1 MEKKKLI
8 YHGSPE
14 IIRSPE
20 YGAGKLHNDYGRG
33 FYCTEDPEIAKE
45 WACSST
51 DDGFSNLYE
60 LDLTHLKVLDLNTEE
75 YTILNW
81 MAVLVEN
88 RLFSL
93 GTPVAGKGKKYLL
106 ENFLVNVNA
115 YDVVTGYR
123 ADDAYYNFADLFL
136 NNGITLEQ
144 LARAMRLGK
153 LGEQIVLKS
162 KWAFDNISFLGFE
175 TADHNCYYSK
185 RKART
190 DRAEHDFMTISGE
203 DADGLYLAD
212 IIRER
217 ITNDD
222 ERIPRNVSEKL
233 DD

>member
-1 MEKKKLI
+1 MNKKKLV
-8 YHGSPE
+8 YHGSQE

-51 DDGFSNLYE
+51 DDGFSNCYE
-60 LDLTHLKVLDLNTEE
+60 LDLTYLKVLDLNTEE

-88 RLFSL
+88 RMFSL
-93 GTPVAGKGKKYLL
+93 GTPIAGRGRKYLL

-144 LARAMRLGK
+144 LARAMKLGK

-162 KWAFDNISFLGFE
+162 KWAFENIRFLGIE
-175 TADHNCYYSK
+175 TADRSLYYP
-185 RKART
+185 RRTARA
-190 DRAEHDFMTISGE
+190 DRAGLDFVQISDE

-212 IIRER
+212 IMRER

-222 ERIPRNVSEKL
+222 ERIPRNVPEKR